1 MNNLQEFKITKLFGY
16 KNVHLK
22 FENDTLILMGEN
34 GTGKTSILNALYF
47 TLTKKWEKLLKINFE
62 TIHLKVDD
70 REFSFS
76 KEVLNSF
83 NEIIKNDDTILD
95 KDILKRIIESID
107 LEDLQKEI
115 QKQIN
120 SKLNNEYID
129 IRSIIH
135 HYLRKKGY
143 HLELDISTRNLVEMV
158 YLLYKDNKFKPLYEF
173 IKYGFN
179 TPILY
184 FPTYRRVEEELQ
196 NLGRFDVE
204 NRYRR
209 RIFVEDREQ
218 ASLEEETLIQFGMKD
233 VEERIQNKIIEIKE
247 SSALGF
253 SKVSGDIL
261 KQLQKGGLPD
271 KIDETKIKKENI
283 QIILNRIQNKNLPK
297 SDKESILKSLELG
310 EIKSNPQLGYFLIKL
325 QEIYAEQKELD
336 DAIKGFKDVVNEY
349 LVDKLF
355 VFDESEVTL
364 KIYNKN
370 NKKEVKLSQL
380 SSGEK
385 QIVSLFSKIYLE
397 KNDKFM
403 VLFDEPELSL
413 SIKWQRQLL
422 PHIVNSKKCAFL
434 LAVTHS
440 PFIFDNE
447 LDECAISL
455 NVFIN

>member
-1 MNNLQEFKITKLFGY
+1 MI
-16 KNVHLK
+16 
-22 FENDTLILMGEN
+22 
-34 GTGKTSILNALYF
+34 S
-47 TLTKKWEKLLKINFE
+47 
-62 TIHLKVDD
+62 
-70 REFSFS
+70 
-76 KEVLNSF
+76 
-83 NEIIKNDDTILD
+83 KNDNIFFLD
-95 KDILKRIIESID
+95 DVLKMIVKNIN
-107 LEDLQKEI
+107 LEDLLREIEKETSI
-115 QKQIN
+115 IKSPTNPIFYQ
-120 SKLNNEYID
+120 EYID
-129 IRSIIH
+129 FSSIIH
-135 HYLRKKGY
+135 HYLRKRKY
-143 HLELDISTRNLVEMV
+143 YLEFEINIPYLVEMI
-158 YLLYKDNKFKPLYEF
+158 YLLCKDSKLKSLYEF
-173 IKYGFN
+173 VKYGFK

-184 FPTYRRVEEELQ
+184 FPTYRRIEEELQ
-196 NLGRFDVE
+196 NLGRLDSE

-209 RIFVEDREQ
+209 RLFVEDREREYI
-218 ASLEEETLIQFGMKD
+218 EEGTLIQFGMKD
-233 VEERIQNKIIEIKE
+233 VEKRIQNKIIEIKE

-297 SDKESILKSLELG
+297 PDKDNILKLLELG
-310 EIKSNPQLGYFLIKL
+310 KIKSKPQLGFFLIKL

-336 DAIKGFKDVVNEY
+336 DAIKGFRDVVNQY

-355 VFDESEVTL
+355 VFDESKVSL
-364 KIYNKN
+364 KIFNKKN
-370 NKKEVKLSQL
+370 NKEVKLNQL

-397 KNDKFM
+397 KNDKFI

-447 LDECAISL
+447 LENYVIGL
-455 NVFIN
+455 NTFID

>member
-1 MNNLQEFKITKLFGY
+1 
-16 KNVHLK
+16 
-22 FENDTLILMGEN
+22 
-34 GTGKTSILNALYF
+34 
-47 TLTKKWEKLLKINFE
+47 
-62 TIHLKVDD
+62 
-70 REFSFS
+70 
-76 KEVLNSF
+76 
-83 NEIIKNDDTILD
+83 
-95 KDILKRIIESID
+95 
-107 LEDLQKEI
+107 
-115 QKQIN
+115 
-120 SKLNNEYID
+120 
-129 IRSIIH
+129 
-135 HYLRKKGY
+135 
-143 HLELDISTRNLVEMV
+143 MV
-158 YLLYKDNKFKPLYEF
+158 YLLCKDNKFKPLYEF

-196 NLGRFDVE
+196 NLGGFDVE

-233 VEERIQNKIIEIKE
+233 VEDRIWERINEIQK
-247 SSALGF
+247 SSILGF

-261 KQLQKGGLPD
+261 KQLQTGFPD
-271 KIDETKIKKENI
+271 EVDLKKINRDEIE
-283 QIILNRIQNKNLPK
+283 IILNRIQSKNL
-297 SDKESILKSLELG
+297 SDKEKNNIKELLKTEKIKERKELA
-310 EIKSNPQLGYFLIKL
+310 YFLIKL

-336 DAIKGFKDVVNEY
+336 DAIKRFRDVVNKY

-355 VFDESEVTL
+355 VFDESKVTL
-364 KIYNKN
+364 KIFNKN
-370 NKKEVKLSQL
+370 NNKEVKLSQL

-397 KNDKFM
+397 KYDKFI

-455 NVFIN
+455 NVFID

>member
-22 FENDTLILMGEN
+22 FNNDKLILMGEN

-47 TLTKKWEKLLKINFE
+47 TLTRKWEKLLKINFE
-62 TIHLKVDD
+62 IIYLKVDNK
-70 REFSFS
+70 EFSFS
-76 KEVLNSF
+76 KEVLISL
-83 NEIIKNDDTILD
+83 NEMVKDDDPFSD
-95 KDILKRIIESID
+95 KDILQKIVESID
-107 LEDLQKEI
+107 LENLQKEI
-115 QKQIN
+115 QTIN
-120 SKLNNEYID
+120 SKDYMD
-129 IRSIIH
+129 IRSII
-135 HYLRKKGY
+135 RKHQKKN
-143 HLELDISTRNLVEMV
+143 HLDFEITRNWVRTI
-158 YLLYKDNKFKPLYEF
+158 YLLCKNNKFESLYQF
-173 IKYGFN
+173 VKYGFN
-179 TPILY
+179 IPILY

-196 NLGRFDVE
+196 NLGRFDLDLG
-204 NRYRR
+204 NRR
-209 RIFVEDREQ
+209 RLYFDNREQ
-218 ASLEEETLIQFGMKD
+218 IRIEEETLIQFGMKD

-261 KQLQKGGLPD
+261 KQLQKGGLPNQ
-271 KIDETKIKKENI
+271 IDITKIKKDDI
-283 QIILNRIQNKNLPK
+283 QIILNRIQNRNLPK
-297 SDKESILKSLELG
+297 SDKENILKSLELG
-310 EIKSNPQLGYFLIKL
+310 EIQSNPQLGYFLIKL
-325 QEIYAEQKELD
+325 QEIYAEQKGLD

-370 NKKEVKLSQL
+370 NNRPVELNQL

-440 PFIFDNE
+440 PFVFDNE
-447 LDECAISL
+447 LDEYVIGL
-455 NVFIN
+455 NTFID

>member
-1 MNNLQEFKITKLFGY
+1 MNSLQEFKITKLFGY

-34 GTGKTSILNALYF
+34 GIGKTSILNALYF
-47 TLTKKWEKLLKINFE
+47 TLTRKWEKLLKINFR
-62 TIHLKVDD
+62 TIYLKVDN

-120 SKLNNEYID
+120 SNIYKEYID
-129 IRSIIH
+129 TRAIIH
-135 HYLRKKGY
+135 HYLRQKRY
-143 HLELDISTRNLVEMV
+143 HLEFEVTTRHLVEMV
-158 YLLYKDNKFKPLYEF
+158 YLLCKDNNFKTLYEF
-173 IKYGFN
+173 INYGFN

-209 RIFVEDREQ
+209 RLFVEDREQ

-233 VEERIQNKIIEIKE
+233 VEERIEKRIIEIKE

-261 KQLQKGGLPD
+261 KQLQAGFPKVD
-271 KIDETKIKKENI
+271 ISKIIKEDI
-283 QIILNRIQNKNLPK
+283 QIILNRIQNRNLP
-297 SDKESILKSLELG
+297 SADKDKILKLLDSGKINTKPELA
-310 EIKSNPQLGYFLIKL
+310 YFLIKL

-355 VFDESEVTL
+355 VFDESNVTL
-364 KIYNKN
+364 KIFNKN
-370 NKKEVKLSQL
+370 NSKEVKLSQL

-397 KNDKFM
+397 NESNFM

-422 PHIVNSKKCAFL
+422 PHIINSKKCAFL

-440 PFIFDNE
+440 PFIFQNE
-447 LDECAISL
+447 LENYVIGL
-455 NVFIN
+455 NTFID